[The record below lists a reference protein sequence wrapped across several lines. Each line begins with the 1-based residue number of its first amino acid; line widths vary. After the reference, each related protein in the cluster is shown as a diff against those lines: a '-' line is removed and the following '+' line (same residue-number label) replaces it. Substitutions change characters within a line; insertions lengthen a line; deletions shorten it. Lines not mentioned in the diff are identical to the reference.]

1 MLLFLHQGSFKVSE
15 ERMWLA
21 GADDFLILASPTK
34 PCSAISLTLR
44 WFPVARKKP
53 IIYLL
58 ALLQVCKQ
66 SLAARQKADSRSSAI
81 TESLKGQ
88 AEQGAG
94 HGGIWVEKAGGR
106 ECYVSNVEVVSYAY
120 RCVVS
125 LCGSALASRWTS
137 KPPENQET
145 FDIVF

>member
-1 MLLFLHQGSFKVSE
+1 
-15 ERMWLA
+15 MWLV
-21 GADDFLILASPTK
+21 GADDFLILASPVK
-34 PCSAISLTLR
+34 PRSARSLTLR
-44 WFPVARKKP
+44 WVPVARKKP

-94 HGGIWVEKAGGR
+94 HVGIWAERAGGR
-106 ECYVSNVEVVSYAY
+106 ECCVPNVE
-120 RCVVS
+120 
-125 LCGSALASRWTS
+125 T
-137 KPPENQET
+137 E
-145 FDIVF
+145 